1 MTMGKKKRYGVVAG
15 IIVIVI
21 VGAVALLSA
30 GNTEKVMT
38 IAEASSPD
46 SRGQKVQ
53 VTGNVVDNSFTI
65 QDDLLTFSIYDAE
78 SPQDTLTVVY
88 DKGVAA
94 TFGNGVT
101 AICSG
106 TIDDSGVLRC
116 SELVTKCP
124 SKYET
129 ATDALSVSRLL
140 GYGEEVWD
148 KPVKVQGTM
157 QEGSLGDATSQVR
170 FVLVDQADPAQT
182 IPVIFHGALPDEAV
196 KGGVLVLTGSLSS
209 DGSFLATDIALEA

>member
-1 MTMGKKKRYGVVAG
+1 MTTSKRKRYGIVAG

-21 VGAVALLSA
+21 AGAVALLSV
-30 GNTEKVMT
+30 GNAEKVMS
-38 IAEASSPD
+38 IAEAASPD
-46 SRGQKVQ
+46 SSGKRVQ
-53 VTGNVVDNSFTI
+53 VTGNVVDDSFTI
-65 QDDLLTFSIYDAE
+65 QDDVLTFAICDAE
-78 SPQDTLTVVY
+78 NPQDTLTVVY

-106 TIDDSGVLRC
+106 AMDDSGVLRC

-129 ATDALSVSRLL
+129 ATDALSVARLL
-140 GYGEEVWD
+140 GYGEEIWN
-148 KPVKVQGTM
+148 KPVKVQGLA
-157 QEGSLGDATSQVR
+157 QEGSWGDVTSQTR
-170 FVLVDQADPAQT
+170 LVLVDQSDPSQV
-182 IPVIFHGALPDEAV
+182 IPVSYSGALPDEATG
-196 KGGVLVLTGSLSS
+196 GGVLVLTGSLSS